1 MSGRLLKIGCR
12 GVDVDVCVLK
22 VLLKIGPLQR
32 FAPVGRDD
40 FNMRTR
46 GDIVDLVNT
55 KTGLE
60 LAADDNEVMLAIN
73 RSCVKLMKKG
83 LINRDK
89 FVSNKVFDNDAT
101 IWNMFWIDQEKAR
114 RLVSYD
120 GHMFVKLPPIDQN
133 GSAKDIGW

>member
-55 KTGLE
+55 KTGLK
-60 LAADDNEVMLAIN
+60 LATDDNEVMLAIN

-89 FVSNKVFDNDAT
+89 FVSNKVFDKDAT
-101 IWNMFWIDQEKAR
+101 IWNLFWIDGEKAR
-114 RLVSYD
+114 RLVRYD
-120 GHMFVKLPPIDQN
+120 GHMLVKLPSLGDKEPAPYAD
-133 GSAKDIGW
+133 W